1 MISFLIVI
9 FISVPSFVF
18 ASLMQYSLTYIW
30 PIFPTL
36 YDATSPQ
43 ISVRLW
49 SMVLPILALAL
60 GPIATIGRYLRG
72 ELIENLS
79 SEYLLLARTK
89 GLTRAQATVRHAFR
103 NSLIPISNTLISLLT
118 GIMGGSLVIE
128 KMFAVPGMGGQLVD
142 AIKAG
147 DHFLTVALLLFYSAT
162 SLVTILIVDL
172 SYGIID
178 PRIRVG
184 GTK

>member
-1 MISFLIVI
+1 MNLKKLFAQFMKFGIVG
-9 FISVPSFVF
+9 V
-18 ASLMQYSLTYIW
+18 
-30 PIFPTL
+30 
-36 YDATSPQ
+36 
-43 ISVRLW
+43 
-49 SMVLPILALAL
+49 
-60 GPIATIGRYLRG
+60 
-72 ELIENLS
+72 
-79 SEYLLLARTK
+79 
-89 GLTRAQATVRHAFR
+89 
-103 NSLIPISNTLISLLT
+103 SNTLISLWT
-118 GIMGGSLVIE
+118 GIMGGSLVLE